1 MKLIINA
8 DDFGY
13 NNHVNK
19 AIEQAIIEHKI
30 SSTSIM
36 ANAPCFNE
44 AILIAKK
51 YDYISYGVHLNII
64 EYSPLTNKNIFTKYK
79 LLDDSGNFI
88 EGAIF
93 CINEYTDELKRAI
106 KEEWLAQ
113 INKVKEAGIKI
124 SHIDSHQHTH
134 SIYLLQDVLI
144 DVLKECKIFKCRRKP
159 YFSISKLL
167 RTRNYSNPVYDKKGI
182 KKIKKNSVWKKL
194 YLHLIKLPISQYK
207 WLIKIKKYAI
217 ITDEIV
223 NYQMLVQDVKKY
235 PQLYRKKIVEAECHP
250 GLIYNKLET
259 ELLMADMLSKYMP
272 SYQLISYNDLNKA

>member
-19 AIEQAIIEHKI
+19 AIEKAIIEHKI

-44 AILIAKK
+44 AILVAKR
-51 YDYISYGVHLNII
+51 YDNISYGVHLNII
-64 EYSPLTNKNIFTKYK
+64 EFPPLTNKNIFTKYK
-79 LLDDSGNFI
+79 LLDKSGNFI

-93 CINEYTDELKRAI
+93 SINEYTDELKMAI

-113 INKVKEAGIKI
+113 INKVKETGIKI

-134 SIYLLQDVLI
+134 SISLLQDVLI
-144 DVLKECKIFKCRRKP
+144 DVLKDSKIIKCRRKP
-159 YFSISKLL
+159 YFSISKIL
-167 RTRNYSNPVYDKKGI
+167 RIRKYSEPVYNKKES
-182 KKIKKNSVWKKL
+182 KEIKKNSIWKKL
-194 YLHLIKLPISQYK
+194 YSHLIKLPISQYK
-207 WLIKIKKYAI
+207 WLKIIKKHAI

-223 NYQMLVQDVKKY
+223 NYQMLVQDIQY
-235 PQLYRKKIVEAECHP
+235 HPQLYRNKIVEAECHP
-250 GLIYNKLET
+250 GLISNKLET

-272 SYQLISYNDLNKA
+272 SYQLINYNDLDKA